1 MTDAA
6 PLDIGIVGHTNA
18 GKTSLVRTLT
28 RNRNFGEVEDRGGT
42 TRRVSAATLDDGEAT
57 RLRLW
62 DSPGLENAPALLE
75 HLDESSTERH
85 DGLAALRR
93 LLDDADIVRR
103 FPEETRVLELTLSCD
118 GLLYVIDVREPVLEK
133 YKDELAVLAASAR
146 PIIAVLNFVA
156 ADDSRESQW
165 RDALARVT
173 LHTVVAFDA
182 RVRSFETELQ
192 LYRKIAS
199 QLNDFEP
206 TIEAWIAHRESE
218 EAHCRAAARETIATL
233 LVDAA
238 AAQRAIQPTDPNG
251 PDPSLEALR
260 EAIRAREQVCS
271 ETLLGL
277 YAFADEDYED
287 QDWPLA
293 SGYWPDDV
301 FNADSL
307 KRYARQTAIYAG
319 IGVVLGG
326 ALGLATGLMG
336 TRTGLLLGLLVGTGV
351 GAAVA
356 FGPPLWRRSY
366 GQQPVCVSD
375 ETLERLTARQ
385 LHLISALNHRGHAT
399 TDTLAGAQ
407 SALFENS
414 ERVALLREAR
424 RHPEWSSLN
433 AAFRDTARRNE
444 VIGRISASLPDFYI
458 D

>member
-1 MTDAA
+1 
-6 PLDIGIVGHTNA
+6 
-18 GKTSLVRTLT
+18 
-28 RNRNFGEVEDRGGT
+28 
-42 TRRVSAATLDDGEAT
+42 
-57 RLRLW
+57 
-62 DSPGLENAPALLE
+62 
-75 HLDESSTERH
+75 
-85 DGLAALRR
+85 
-93 LLDDADIVRR
+93 
-103 FPEETRVLELTLSCD
+103 
-118 GLLYVIDVREPVLEK
+118 VLEK

-156 ADDSRESQW
+156 ADDSRESEW

-182 RVRSFETELQ
+182 RVRSFETEIQ

-199 QLNDFEP
+199 QLNDFES
-206 TIEAWIAHRESE
+206 TIEAWIDHRQGE
-218 EAHCRAAARETIATL
+218 EAHCREAARATIATL

-238 AAQRAIQPTDPNG
+238 AAQRAIKPTDRNG

-260 EAIRAREQVCS
+260 EAIREREQVCS

-307 KRYARQTAIYAG
+307 KRYARQTAVGAG
-319 IGVVLGG
+319 VGVALGG
-326 ALGLATGLMG
+326 IIGLATGLMG
-336 TRTGLLLGLLVGTGV
+336 AQTGLLLGLLVGTGI

-385 LHLISALNHRGHAT
+385 LHLISALNHRGHAN

-407 SALFENS
+407 SALFENT
-414 ERVALLREAR
+414 ERVELLRQAR

-433 AAFRDTARRNE
+433 AAFRDNARRNE
-444 VIGRISASLPDFYI
+444 VIARISASLPDFYI

>member
-1 MTDAA
+1 
-6 PLDIGIVGHTNA
+6 
-18 GKTSLVRTLT
+18 
-28 RNRNFGEVEDRGGT
+28 
-42 TRRVSAATLDDGEAT
+42 
-57 RLRLW
+57 
-62 DSPGLENAPALLE
+62 
-75 HLDESSTERH
+75 
-85 DGLAALRR
+85 
-93 LLDDADIVRR
+93 
-103 FPEETRVLELTLSCD
+103 VLELTLRCD

-156 ADDSRESQW
+156 ADDARESEW

-206 TIEAWIAHRESE
+206 VIEAWIAHRQAE
-218 EAHCRAAARETIATL
+218 EDHCRDAARETIATL

-238 AAQRAIQPTDPNG
+238 AAQRAIKPADRFA

-293 SGYWPDDV
+293 SGYWPDAV
-301 FNADSL
+301 FNADAVL
-307 KRYARQTAIYAG
+307 RYTSQAALYAG
-319 IGVVLGG
+319 VGVALGG
-326 ALGLATGLMG
+326 LASLISAPIG
-336 TRTGLLLGLLVGTGV
+336 TQTGLLLGLLVGTGV
-351 GAAVA
+351 GAASA

-385 LHLISALNHRGHAT
+385 LHLISALNHRGHANT
-399 TDTLAGAQ
+399 ETLAGAQ
-407 SALFENS
+407 SALFENP

-433 AAFRDTARRNE
+433 AGFRDTARRNT
-444 VIGRISASLPDFYI
+444 VIQRISASLPDFYI